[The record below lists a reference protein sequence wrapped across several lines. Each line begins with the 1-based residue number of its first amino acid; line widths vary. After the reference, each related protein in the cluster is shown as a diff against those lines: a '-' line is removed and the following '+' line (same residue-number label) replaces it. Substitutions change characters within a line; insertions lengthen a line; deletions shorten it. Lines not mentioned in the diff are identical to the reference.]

1 MNLFFV
7 RGFLPVLV
15 LTLAAC
21 ESTVPTSA
29 QLDALE
35 QTVRA
40 EHQSEYA
47 ELASLRASGRISA
60 EQHAE
65 SVESLDKKV
74 RNKVDTMLWSRHNL
88 AQSERKSL
96 GIPTPDQPVQLDA
109 PTAGQING
117 SLYSSSRVN
126 GMGNQIQGNFMRDVG
141 GSNYNTRRAGTLYD
155 SY

>member
-7 RGFLPVLV
+7 RGLLPVLA
-15 LTLAAC
+15 LMLAAC

-29 QLDALE
+29 QMDALE
-35 QTVRA
+35 QKVRA
-40 EHQSEYA
+40 EHQPEYA
-47 ELASLRASGRISA
+47 ELASLRTSGRISA

-65 SVESLDKKV
+65 ALQMLDKKV

-88 AQSERKSL
+88 AQSELKSL
-96 GIPTPDQPVQLDA
+96 GIPTPDRPVQLEA

-141 GSNYNTRRAGTLYD
+141 GSNFNARRAGSLYD

>member
-7 RGFLPVLV
+7 RGFLAVLA
-15 LTLAAC
+15 LMLAAC
-21 ESTVPTSA
+21 ASTVPTSE
-29 QLDALE
+29 QMDALE
-35 QTVRA
+35 QKVRA
-40 EHQSEYA
+40 EHQPEYA
-47 ELASLRASGRISA
+47 ELASLRASGQISA

-65 SVESLDKKV
+65 ALQSLDKKV

-88 AQSERKSL
+88 AQSELKSL
-96 GIPTPDQPVQLDA
+96 GIPTPDRPVQLDA

-141 GSNYNTRRAGTLYD
+141 GSNYNARRAGSVYD